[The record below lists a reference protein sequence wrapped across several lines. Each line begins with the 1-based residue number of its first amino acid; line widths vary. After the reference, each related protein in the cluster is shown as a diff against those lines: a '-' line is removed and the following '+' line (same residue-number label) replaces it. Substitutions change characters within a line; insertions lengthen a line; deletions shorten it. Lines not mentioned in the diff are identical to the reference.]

1 MYYRNFSINV
11 TAIRTNGSPITQTF
25 TLPLGGDGASASI
38 AELRI
43 DEQAITAFVSTLL
56 SWSTDCTYGGIVRW
70 FVNIQGPEQ
79 DDSET
84 LEFRDGDGFASTL
97 YELSYFQEWDESRVL
112 AQWSIEK

>member
-25 TLPLGGDGASASI
+25 TLPLGGDGASASM
-38 AELRI
+38 
-43 DEQAITAFVSTLL
+43 ITSFVSTLL
-56 SWSTDCTYGGIVRW
+56 SWSTNCTYGGIVRW
-70 FVNIQGPEQ
+70 FVNIQDPNQ

-84 LEFRDGDGFASTL
+84 LEFRDVDGIR
-97 YELSYFQEWDESRVL
+97 SYFQEWDESRVL